1 MDFSTD
7 IIIRGYHMDVFG
19 HMNNARYLEL
29 MEEARWQY
37 IDATH
42 FQETLTKKNWGFAV
56 VNVNINFKKEI
67 YANDTIS
74 FEIEVIR
81 MGNSSMTL
89 EQRMVRKKTGELC
102 AVAEVTFVML
112 NLENH
117 RPARITEEVKLAFT
131 TAK

>member
-7 IIIRGYHMDVFG
+7 IKIRGYHIDVFG

-29 MEEARWQY
+29 MEDARWQY
-37 IDATH
+37 IDATN
-42 FQETLTKKNWGFAV
+42 FQKVLTKNNWGFAV
-56 VNVNINFKKEI
+56 VNVNISFKKEI
-67 YANDTIS
+67 LAEDVIT
-74 FEIEVIR
+74 FEVEVKR

-89 EQRMVRKKTGELC
+89 EQRMIRKKTGDLC

-112 NLENH
+112 DLKNH
-117 RPARITEEVKLAFT
+117 RPARITEEVKTAFT